1 MQPTERRY
9 VVSVMYNRCDP
20 GVFATKAMLSLHR
33 VHAEYIIYAGNL
45 PAGCE
50 DLLRRAKITVW
61 KIPAEMFNI
70 TNSRGK
76 HKMRHTVKLVL
87 FQLPGLEPGSRV
99 VTLDTDA
106 VPAQNIDEMFD
117 FITEES
123 PFWAASD
130 PLPTFQMNSGV
141 MLYMKSEGLFKRVM
155 NTFETYG
162 SAFGRDDQDLISFHF
177 QVVENLHSF
186 LPGRYNTIV
195 QNIWKNFRH
204 RNMILDHPAVSPDGF
219 IKIAH
224 YTDGGFTKWCAR
236 APRPHLSVISRQC
249 CAAKE
254 LLAAIRGHF
263 IDLRH
268 LNCSS

>member
-1 MQPTERRY
+1 MCSVPLIVALMSCGCSDADHRPSQRLQAQHQRDLAPAPGPTAEPTRVQAQERTMQPTERRY

-50 DLLRRAKITVW
+50 DLKITVW

-186 LPGRYNTIV
+186 LPG
-195 QNIWKNFRH
+195 
-204 RNMILDHPAVSPDGF
+204 
-219 IKIAH
+219 
-224 YTDGGFTKWCAR
+224 
-236 APRPHLSVISRQC
+236 
-249 CAAKE
+249 
-254 LLAAIRGHF
+254 
-263 IDLRH
+263 
-268 LNCSS
+268 